1 MKCSAAVS
9 FFFKDGKLVI
19 VRFIN
24 KHNHSSQKKNRA
36 PPAEIKKAD
45 TEMIQFFDK
54 DKLKMKVARIYGLD
68 YYKDVEEPDVRIN
81 AEMYRNA
88 TTSLV
93 DQLKHK

>member
-1 MKCSAAVS
+1 
-9 FFFKDGKLVI
+9 
-19 VRFIN
+19 
-24 KHNHSSQKKNRA
+24 
-36 PPAEIKKAD
+36 
-45 TEMIQFFDK
+45 MIQFFDK